1 VANGG
6 IIDTGGGDITNT
18 GGGDIDLGT
27 GGGIG
32 GTGSTG
38 TTTTGGTPGALAKW
52 DTSSKLKDAVA
63 DVDYVA
69 PGSLGETIDD
79 RVAGLL
85 VAGTGIGLSY
95 NDPGNA
101 LTISATLTLSS
112 LGAAP
117 SDATYIVQTASSG
130 LSAEQALGSLATGLV
145 KNTTTTG
152 VLSIAVAGTDYAAAS
167 HSHTAS
173 DISNFSEAVDDRV
186 AALLVAGTGI
196 GLSYNDPGNALT
208 ISAMPQLPGGG
219 GGTPGQLI
227 KWTGSHELADSGIYA
242 DSAGRLDLQTH
253 SFGLGGDMW
262 IEAGISNRLA
272 KYSNAGTLFYST
284 IVASGSGIITLQSF
298 ATTTMQFSGGDP
310 YSVMGF
316 DGANWGPMPLPD
328 VGGLLGAGNGESGR
342 LAVWYPDGSTLDN
355 SHIAV
360 STGGTLELYDHALTL
375 GGDFGT
381 EGGGDLTFTSDADVN
396 VQLNGADPYNVLAF
410 DGANWGP
417 MLLSDLGVVFGAGSG
432 EAGKLAIWYP
442 DDSTLGNS
450 HIAAT
455 NGGTLSLYDHALTL
469 GGDLTLAGGGDLTLN
484 ADDSYTVYARAS
496 GTLVLGVG
504 AATLVPFFTDAN
516 TVATDA
522 NFLYE
527 SGSHRLN
534 LGALNVG
541 TATGATAGQL
551 RASGR
556 IITSEYIE
564 TNDGNA
570 WDLGLWEATPITPTG
585 RISISIDGVKYWL
598 AATPA

>member
-1 VANGG
+1 
-6 IIDTGGGDITNT
+6 
-18 GGGDIDLGT
+18 
-27 GGGIG
+27 
-32 GTGSTG
+32 
-38 TTTTGGTPGALAKW
+38 
-52 DTSSKLKDAVA
+52 
-63 DVDYVA
+63 
-69 PGSLGETIDD
+69 
-79 RVAGLL
+79 
-85 VAGTGIGLSY
+85 
-95 NDPGNA
+95 
-101 LTISATLTLSS
+101 
-112 LGAAP
+112 
-117 SDATYIVQTASSG
+117 
-130 LSAEQALGSLATGLV
+130 
-145 KNTTTTG
+145 
-152 VLSIAVAGTDYAAAS
+152 
-167 HSHTAS
+167 
-173 DISNFSEAVDDRV
+173 
-186 AALLVAGTGI
+186 
-196 GLSYNDPGNALT
+196 
-208 ISAMPQLPGGG
+208 
-219 GGTPGQLI
+219 
-227 KWTGSHELADSGIYA
+227 
-242 DSAGRLDLQTH
+242 
-253 SFGLGGDMW
+253 MW